1 MTGSLVSLL
10 DRFVNTGQVYA
21 PLNVLIVE
29 KVREKG
35 RNSQGFGS
43 KGMAVVSK
51 EDPEMS
57 PDKEE
62 APLVLWK
69 GNRRVK

>member
-1 MTGSLVSLL
+1 MPHKSKILMSQVNRMTGSLVSLL
-10 DRFVNTGQVYA
+10 DRFVNTGQVHT

-43 KGMAVVSK
+43 KGMVVVSK
-51 EDPEMS
+51 EDP
-57 PDKEE
+57 
-62 APLVLWK
+62 
-69 GNRRVK
+69 